1 MEVVIIEDEDLAAVS
16 LENLLLKS
24 NFDIRIKARLES
36 VEDSLEWF
44 KSNTCDLIF
53 SDIHLGDGES
63 LEIFETLDIKIPI
76 IFTTAFDQYAIQ
88 SFQFFAIDYLLK
100 PYNKEKLEGAIQ
112 KYLDT
117 QNLGS
122 FSNENN
128 TSLPTMPGTIK
139 EDMVY
144 QERFLVSRGKQLISV
159 NNRQVACF
167 MAQDKYLFL
176 FTTSGESYLYEDT
189 ISSLTDKL
197 SKKHFF
203 KINRKFIVR
212 HDAIKNIV
220 MYSKNRIKI
229 ELHETVSNDEL
240 ILVSSK
246 NNSEFKKWLNN

>member
-24 NFDIRIKARLES
+24 NFEIKIKARLES

-44 KSNTCDLIF
+44 KTNTCDLIF

-63 LEIFETLDIKIPI
+63 LEIFETLNIKIPI
-76 IFTTAFDQYAIQ
+76 IFITAFDQYAIKT
-88 SFQFFAIDYLLK
+88 FQFFAIDYLLK
-100 PYNKEKLEGAIQ
+100 PYDKEKMEHAIQ

-117 QNLGS
+117 KTPEQIYK
-122 FSNENN
+122 E
-128 TSLPTMPGTIK
+128 TILSVDALHQAPK
-139 EDMVY
+139 EEIVY
-144 QERFLVSRGKQLISV
+144 KERFLVSRGKQLISV
-159 NNRQVACF
+159 NCKEVSCF

-176 FTTSGESYLYEDT
+176 YTNSGESYLYDNT
-189 ISSLTDKL
+189 ISNLTDKL

-229 ELHETVSNDEL
+229 ELYGSGL
-240 ILVSSK
+240 QGIPILVSSK

>member
-36 VEDSLEWF
+36 VEDSLIWF
-44 KSNTCDLIF
+44 KTNTCDLIF

-63 LEIFETLDIKIPI
+63 LEIFETLNIKIPI
-76 IFTTAFDQYAIQ
+76 IFTTAFGQYAIQ

-100 PYNKEKLEGAIQ
+100 PYNKEKLHLAIQ
-112 KYLDT
+112 KYVDT
-117 QNLGS
+117 RSLVQQ
-122 FSNENN
+122 SNEN
-128 TSLPTMPGTIK
+128 TLSVVPLPEVPK
-139 EDMVY
+139 EKIVLK
-144 QERFLVSRGKQLISV
+144 ERFLVHRGKQLISV
-159 NNRQVACF
+159 NSKEVACF

-176 FTTSGESYLYEDT
+176 YTSSGDSYLYEDT
-189 ISSLTDKL
+189 ISNLTDKL

-229 ELHETVSNDEL
+229 ELYEAALNDSL

>member
-229 ELHETVSNDEL
+229 ELHETVSNDDL

>member
-24 NFDIRIKARLES
+24 EFEIHIKARLES

-44 KSNTCDLIF
+44 KTNSCDLIF

-63 LEIFETLDIKIPI
+63 LEVFEALNIKIPI

-100 PYNKEKLEGAIQ
+100 PYNKEKLEAAIQ

-117 QNLGS
+117 QEPKKI
-122 FSNENN
+122 SNQQIISVSSTQDN
-128 TSLPTMPGTIK
+128 IK
-139 EDMVY
+139 EDVVY
-144 QERFLVSRGKQLISV
+144 KERFLVSRGKQLISV
-159 NNRQVACF
+159 NSREVACF

-176 FTTSGESYLYEDT
+176 YTISGESYLYENT
-189 ISSLTDKL
+189 ISNLTDKL

-229 ELHETVSNDEL
+229 ELHETVVNDEL

-246 NNSEFKKWLNN
+246 NNSDFKKWLNN

>member
-24 NFDIRIKARLES
+24 DFNIKIKARLES
-36 VEDSLEWF
+36 VEESLAWF
-44 KSNTCDLIF
+44 KTNSCDLIF

-63 LEIFETLDIKIPI
+63 LEVFESLNIKTPI

-88 SFQFFAIDYLLK
+88 SFRFFAIDYLLK
-100 PYNKEKLEGAIQ
+100 PYNKEKLTLAIQ

-117 QNLGS
+117 KPPMES
-122 FSNENN
+122 TEIK
-128 TSLPTMPGTIK
+128 TISEGLSQDLKK
-139 EDMVY
+139 EDLVY
-144 QERFLVSRGKQLISV
+144 KERFLVSRGKQLISV
-159 NNRQVACF
+159 NSREVACF

-176 FTTSGESYLYEDT
+176 YTNNGESYLYDDT
-189 ISSLTDKL
+189 ISNLTDKL

-229 ELHETVSNDEL
+229 ELHEAALNEAL